1 METKALLDIIKLRVN
16 LTQGNPTEEIV
27 LNEVIKALERL
38 MKYENNCTKS
48 NQL

>member
-38 MKYENNCTKS
+38 MKYENNYTKS